1 MHSISGALI
10 LTRMDGDEWFRPV
23 NSNSVIKKKILCIV
37 SNLLGKHKM
46 GSMVV

>member
-23 NSNSVIKKKILCIV
+23 NSNSVIKKKRWVAWL
-37 SNLLGKHKM
+37 SNLLGNNNTKD
-46 GSMVV
+46 G